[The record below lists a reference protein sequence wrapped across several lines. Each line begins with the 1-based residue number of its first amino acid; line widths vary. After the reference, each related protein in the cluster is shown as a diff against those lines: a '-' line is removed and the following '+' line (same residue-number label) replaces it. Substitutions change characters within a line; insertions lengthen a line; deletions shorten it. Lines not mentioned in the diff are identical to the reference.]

1 MGINKCETLVIQ
13 WLGVPVGGYGKLSS
27 TTYNYQ
33 ICANTGC
40 YIINWYD
47 SWEMV
52 GLTSNGTQRY
62 ILATDANGDTLGYA
76 SNAASSGSYGIS
88 IGGACMY
95 FRLY

>member
-1 MGINKCETLVIQ
+1 MATGDTM
-13 WLGVPVGGYGKLSS
+13 LGVPVGGYAASS

-52 GLTSNGTQRY
+52 GLTSTELKDIY
-62 ILATDANGDTLGYA
+62 
-76 SNAASSGSYGIS
+76 
-88 IGGACMY
+88 
-95 FRLY
+95 